1 MMDFNLILL
10 LVGLGL
16 LLLVSVFVL
25 LGCFAGLKKELNC
38 AAIGFVVLLLA
49 LLVFGESST
58 ILNLKGT
65 LLKDFIQGIPS
76 SAETIWDC
84 ILALVQTKV
93 PGGAE
98 IFVEGSKSYAF
109 LYSVVSGVARGAM
122 LIVGTFVVFIIATIG
137 IGIYRLVTR
146 IVAHSKAKRRAE
158 AGIEEPVEE
167 DKAIAD
173 NVLVAQSEAGEAE
186 GVMIT
191 ANKTEVK
198 KGNSKHRVWA
208 GCLAGL
214 RAVIAIIF
222 LFAPVSGVASILD
235 EISPETEKLINES
248 LSGNKQNTA
257 ADETVLDIALD
268 FKDAYYNSAVGK
280 FIEGSSFFFGD
291 SFSTHLF
298 DSAFTLEGQTG
309 NIEIREEAI
318 VIIDAVNALEGNT
331 DIKSLQESQIVNALN
346 ALKDSE
352 LLVEAVP
359 VVVEVAY
366 YYPLNANGQIK
377 LMGEHETL
385 KDFLFESKQQAAFL
399 ELRQLDWDK
408 NIEILLDVVAEAYKL
423 GFLEDDFNVLTMD
436 PEILN
441 ATLSELAKSDAVN
454 SILNMVIQVALKLPV
469 VTEKVGTLPAAD
481 LSDFDWG
488 VEYKNIV
495 GIYKEFQKLGITSLE
510 GIDTNELVSDI
521 LNDEEKLEVVTNLVN
536 KVTKLQL
543 VNKVAYDVAI
553 GYVSNIQ
560 FITDKGTDVVQAVKD
575 LAKVD
580 WSKDINLYVEALRQ
594 ALPLVEFEEGLKVK
608 VDYLNLDADQIQ
620 VVFDTL
626 FATESFEKILPI
638 GANIALGLPKV
649 QELLGSEEVVI
660 DTANINWKQDFT
672 TLVNIYKSFQELGV
686 ESLDELKQPLDLAKE
701 ILSDDAKVNS
711 FNAVLNKLASLDLF
725 NDVAV
730 PAANAIVAKL
740 IAEKAPNFEGILDLT
755 QLSEE
760 EWKNDFADLVLIA
773 QNVYEICGLNF
784 TLADI
789 NFTKVGGDL
798 GTDTIAL
805 LFGLNLLDDDEAKNN
820 LVLAALKQF
829 KVISEENLEGVD
841 LSEVV
846 WTNEQGYSE
855 VANLQAILTIVGK
868 MSRLEGV
875 DINNGT
881 YDLEMI
887 LDNDET
893 YEYVV
898 DLLDVVVDSKLMLEL
913 LPSALQQF
921 VVPLVKDADDEDGT
935 LNDVITGLES
945 SELVKEVQKLVDVAK
960 AVVELNVLK
969 VKEEGIQAIDLANT
983 EAIKTIINGIFD
995 SKILEGYEG
1004 RLVRILLRA
1013 TNIFPDLEK
1022 GAFDHV
1028 DFDREQALLISAID
1042 ELEIV
1047 LQDENFL
1054 TFDENNKIVLN
1065 KEYYLQEETL
1075 DAFLNALDVLF
1086 GKYTETGST
1095 NGSEIIE
1102 VLLPEV
1108 IAKFVCNLIPEQFEE
1123 VKEILNLENL
1133 HTGLLA
1139 DDVRKVLYIVQILV
1153 DEKVQ
1158 SYLLEKEYYF
1168 EDAAEAIKKVV
1179 STIFDL
1185 NLVKGSEAELVS
1197 WALNYVQSIMN
1208 VSIENFTPEYF
1219 AEVDW
1224 KLEVET
1230 INGLV
1235 DDFMDLLTENRIF
1248 RVGGLLEFIKEKQ
1261 FLEDDFLREGNYDI
1275 LFAMVEKLFNL
1286 QLVEE
1291 VLPVGL
1297 EYALYLAKQKNI
1309 YIGFLGKDMT
1319 SELLVEDI
1327 MSIVDA
1333 LKVAVYDV
1341 QILEYKKAN
1350 WTGDLPEV
1358 EYLVEIVDIIFNLNI
1373 VEMNENQILSY
1384 VVEKFLPAN
1393 KFVAASDFQ
1402 FDEGY
1407 EFDED
1412 LEIIKKALP
1421 LIFDLIK
1428 ANNLTKVEEVKA
1440 FFAEKWFANTDL
1452 VKDYNLLGLA
1462 DLVELLSDL
1471 QLVKQ
1476 ALVGALDNVSELE
1489 ALVKLG
1495 DFSSLTNL
1503 TQDELSSDLK
1513 TLATIARQAVA
1524 ANLLQYYEL
1533 HDLDPINYDQLAE
1546 ILATVGTLNVIN
1558 NCANE
1563 ILPSVLNNV
1572 LKNNAKLNLDYEFT
1586 AADFEVINWTDETVL
1601 LGEVLVKFGALA
1613 NDLNLDSL
1621 SDILL
1626 FINNKDFTNSI
1637 VVTTENVNKVVDI
1650 LNTAVESK
1658 LIQAAA
1664 LAGVEFAMNFA
1675 KDKGFDITFLKGRL
1689 TGEQLLSDLDVIVEI
1704 VQNAVD
1710 FGAIEY
1716 LANKDIENINADYVV
1731 NIVALLEELNILTC
1745 AQPEWTALL
1754 VSKLAGLLKLELDVE
1769 ASDYAN
1775 INYAHE
1781 NELLQNAVQLLGE
1794 ILGNENL
1801 SSVSDILAFI
1811 QNKDYLDANAYND
1824 RVIDN
1829 AQDLLLL
1836 AAESEILGL
1845 HLVDLAEFGIQF
1857 ADSMLVFD
1865 LSFFNDQFSNEELQ
1879 ADIRT
1884 LVEISEHA
1892 VEFGIVDLIFTGDVV
1907 INVDPVIEVVKLLEE
1922 LNILNKTNEDIA
1934 ALVVNLIAPTLKL
1947 EEVKAI
1953 DFRLVDFAD
1962 ENALLVEVLEEV
1974 KVLLEVEGFDTVSDV
1989 LKFIKNREYLY
2000 IDKYEQHFSEDAV
2013 NALGNILN
2021 LAVSSDLVQLK
2032 LVEVFNYAISLIPQT
2047 IDLSFLK
2054 NSVTCEE
2061 LVSDVDVL
2069 VQIAKLAIE
2078 FGALEYV
2085 FTGNIENINLDVA
2098 VEIVALLEQLNLA
2111 VNNNKEFTAL
2121 VFNFVY
2127 PKLGINAAA
2136 RSASVNAAEFANI
2149 DYASENVKLQE
2160 ILALVK
2166 NIQADFNLVSLEDVK
2181 AFVNEKQFMN
2191 YKDFE
2196 DQVYTHVQEIVNA
2209 ALDSELVQYALPT
2222 LADFGLDKAS
2232 AAGID
2237 LTYLSGV
2244 FTGEQLASDVKVL
2257 LNEVV
2262 RWVRDLDVFASL
2274 DAKEIQGNY
2283 VNELAN
2289 TVRVFKDVNIL
2300 TYEQAKLVTVITN
2313 LIYGSVLKF
2322 DGKVSETDFA
2332 DIDWNAEIDNVA
2344 NVLAEISDL
2353 VETFG
2358 VRYHILSLEGLKEF
2372 ASTAK
2377 DFTIYNEEDYFNY
2390 VAEILVAISES
2401 KALAAELE
2409 FAQLYL
2415 VSFLHAKG
2423 IDAMSI
2429 ISTAEEISADL
2440 VTLSNLVK
2448 VVYPANVLGY
2458 AFEGEALN
2466 QEYFDQLVV
2475 SLEDVLAMNVLSESK
2490 SDILAIVFDK
2500 LGVDIQKDVLDEIDW
2515 TAEISVI
2522 GDLLHAANDAL
2533 LTLELTRLADF
2544 SSVDFKQYLTVNY
2557 DTNDYL
2563 AVIKEVLEVVVD
2575 SQLVEAALLPVSE
2588 KFLANEKLAGLA
2600 DLHNI
2605 YVHYNQVEA
2614 DLNSLIEVIEAVIE
2628 LDLCSFLV
2636 EGSDIPY
2643 ANKEAVETVITNVL
2657 GLNYLNT
2664 QGRLAELAAKATTI
2678 DSSSVDFSLIDLKED
2693 AKLIVAAYESLLPI
2707 LTDPNF
2713 FIKNLEDLKP
2723 IRINIADWTDDEY
2736 VTCLKDA
2743 LTSLLDTTIIEQTNG
2758 AIFLLAIPV
2767 FKQLAPEYYQA
2778 IDPER
2783 LTVEQLSEDFT
2794 AIADLVE
2801 QLLANDIS
2809 ALLKGMIFNAD
2820 AESLIVNAVNTLNN
2834 LNLLENRFDDV
2845 LEVVANS
2852 LDSKKINGYYF
2863 DKELYNISGVL
2874 YHEDL
2879 NSLVDIITL
2888 VYDVCEIEGIAT
2900 LGDLKE
2906 FVAAGKA
2913 SVKQLLNNDVQ
2924 VANVE
2929 QIARLVTELTI
2940 VKYNILPV
2948 YNQALKDKVAN
2959 VLPEELANVDDVY
2972 DSSIAM
2978 TEDLVKL
2985 IDIAMMALDLGVY
2998 DVYTGAEINFDQ
3010 AALVKELLNTIASIE
3025 YVNAKKVEIYEFVDE
3040 KVKYNLSQLDITSM
3054 DLANDLAVLGEIYEQ
3069 LIPVLLSEHNPFTDL
3084 AAVKAA
3090 TITKSDLY
3098 ALIYDYQTIYPS
3110 VVELVSEISI
3120 APEVVRVLAEKVSA
3134 RLSGLP
3140 QELVNTLDV
3149 ESLSD
3154 EEIIEDL
3161 LVGAEILTL
3170 VEELDLLRKVL
3181 YKEDILVTD
3190 NETIALLA
3198 EKAFELNAVDNNFQ
3212 ELVALVLEDVLNL
3225 DLTNVDLTSVDV
3237 ESEQALLVNLV
3248 NNGVVTLNTLGV
3260 EKLSEVKPYLR
3271 ETLADV
3277 KADVKE
3283 AISLLKNKE
3292 YKASVKALV
3301 ETLVAEARKL
3311 TGAVCLEIV
3320 DLVCESE
3327 LVAKLA
3333 LPVYE
3338 QKIYT
3343 RLSGTIADLADL
3355 SAYDETMLASDL
3367 ALVKEIVHNVY
3378 DSKIY
3383 HVVSARTLPGEEC
3396 LPYLEEIVLDLC
3408 ELNIVD
3414 VKLED
3419 LAIVLEK
3426 VYGEHIDVNA
3436 IDFDAIDLAA
3446 DKATLAGL
3454 VQYAYV
3460 LVEEILNNGLNRN
3473 LVFNTVA
3480 YNAVV
3485 DAYEASVDTTLVQTL
3500 APQVI
3505 KATLSL
3511 AAEKLGGLA
3520 ASVINTL
3527 KVEEI
3532 ADSEL
3537 LLDLPVYAE
3546 ILRDLEAVNAYAY
3559 LINKEDIQIT
3569 DSEAL
3574 AKLVEDAFKL
3584 VVVDY
3589 NFGELLVKTVEKV
3602 LGVDLSGVDLTTVD
3616 LEAEQEL
3623 IVELVRNG
3631 VESLNAV
3638 GVEKLSEVKPYAK
3651 ELLANVKADVK
3662 ESIALLKDKQV
3673 KPAIKTLV
3681 DTLMDEARKLSG
3693 EACLNLVD
3701 LASESKLVAKLALPV
3716 YEQLIYTRLSGIL
3729 AVIGDVSAYD
3739 EAMLAEDLSL
3749 LAEIAH
3755 DIYDSKLY
3763 KVVSTRTL
3771 PGVDAISYL
3780 EEIIRNAAKLNI
3792 VEVKKADVL
3801 VVAQALLDK
3810 VGVTQ
3815 YIRKVDKD
3823 FDLAKYDASS
3833 ISFKADADIYA
3844 SMAPYAYA
3852 VMEGLLESGFNASF
3866 LGNTDAI
3873 YAIVEMY
3880 TIAIDTTLVKVVAE
3894 KALNALDKVCVKVAG
3909 KLQVNLALNQND
3921 EEVLYNISEF
3931 LNGLVELGV
3940 FGNEGIDLTDA
3951 ATIQMMK
3958 EALFD
3963 SVTLPGKVQK
3973 AITKVCNRAW
3983 AYGVLDFNWNEV
3995 SATHEA
4001 KVAYKLAKQLLA
4013 FVKENASSIKAL
4025 DLSILADAAAQADL
4039 SEMAYTIAES
4049 SIVDQLFF
4057 QLVEGTFNA
4066 LTLSYTDGVMEYD
4079 ATLED
4084 VLAYSLPNFW
4094 KVVNAT
4100 YEITAFKP
4108 SNINLTSIL
4117 SNLNAVAE
4125 IVEVFGTDIMLK
4137 DNAAKII
4144 ITAVG
4149 YLTSIELSEE
4159 EINGLLAIDFANEVV
4174 YSNAFFAELQELY
4187 DATNFNLSFEEIK
4200 NPAVLSGVADALEAV
4215 LPSETVKVLARLG
4228 VQVVN
4233 GKFVQKYSSDLYAL
4247 IDSRIND
4254 ESFTNEQIVEDYY
4267 RLAEMLRLA
4276 GQSEMTK
4283 YMAEF
4288 ANWNYAPIK
4297 QMVAICFDTNL
4308 AKGNEEAF
4316 AEACIKVIPHI
4327 GSLYEDTMVIADWE
4341 KEILTIVN
4349 ALESL
4354 VNDGIANIDDVNM
4367 DNISGQTVEYIC
4379 DSVVLSD
4386 ILVDTVNEKL
4396 EALGL
4401 QSYYQATQAK
4411 LAAVTNWDA
4420 ELAAIKDL
4428 NNLLDSLN
4436 NGTYVLNEVVDAYE
4450 GIKADTVLV
4459 NEILTASAE
4468 YMVPKM
4474 PVVKDYYDSSIV
4486 ISDWAAELDAI
4497 VGAIKKL
4504 DSMGLDAMD
4513 EPINNLTGESIM
4525 IALESEI
4532 LTAAFVE
4539 EFNNNLSTLGLGSYY
4554 TVSKAEVEGIQNEA
4568 KWDAELAVI
4577 NQLETLVASINAGTV
4592 TLPELQAAKTNA
4604 ESTVIAKAIFE
4615 AVLAAEGIIL

>member
-65 LLKDFIQGIPS
+65 LLKNFIQGIPS

-84 ILALVQTKV
+84 ILALVQSNV

-109 LYSVVSGVARGAM
+109 LYSVVGGVARGAM
-122 LIVGTFVVFIIATIG
+122 LIVGTFIMFILATIG
-137 IGIYRLVTR
+137 IGIYRLVSR
-146 IVAHSKAKRRAE
+146 IVAHNKAKRRAE

-173 NVLVAQSEAGEAE
+173 NVLVAQSEAGEAD

-198 KGNSKHRVWA
+198 KGSSKHRVWA

-222 LFAPVSGVASILD
+222 LFAPVSGVVSILD

-248 LSGNKQNTA
+248 LSGNKQNAA

-298 DSAFTLEGQTG
+298 DSAFTLEGQTS

-366 YYPLNANGQIK
+366 YYPLNANGQIA

-441 ATLSELAKSDAVN
+441 ATLSELAKSDAIN
-454 SILNMVIQVALKLPV
+454 SILNMAIQVALKLPLL
-469 VTEKVGTLPAAD
+469 TDKVGTLPAAD
-481 LSDFDWG
+481 LTDFDWG

-495 GIYKEFQKLGITSLE
+495 GIYKEFQKLEITSLE
-510 GIDTNELVSDI
+510 GLDANALISDI
-521 LNDEEKLEVVTNLVN
+521 LNDEAKLEVVTNLVK
-536 KVTKLQL
+536 KVTELQL
-543 VNKVAYDVAI
+543 VNEVAYNVAI
-553 GYVSNIQ
+553 GYASNIK
-560 FITDKGTDVVQAVKD
+560 FITDKGTDIVQAVKD

-580 WSKDINLYVEALRQ
+580 WSEDINLYVEALKQ
-594 ALPLVEFEEGLKVK
+594 ALPLVKFEEGLKVN

-638 GANIALGLPKV
+638 ASNIALGLPKV
-649 QELLGSEEVVI
+649 QELLGSKEVVI

-686 ESLDELKQPLDLAKE
+686 ESLDELKQPLDLVKE
-701 ILSDDAKVNS
+701 ILNEDAKVNAV
-711 FNAVLNKLASLDLF
+711 NAVLNNLASLDLF

-730 PAANAIVAKL
+730 PAANSIVAKL
-740 IAEKAPNFEGILDLT
+740 IAEKASNFEGILDLT

-760 EWKNDFADLVLIA
+760 EWKNDFADLILIA
-773 QNVYEICGLNF
+773 QNVYEICGFNF

-829 KVISEENLEGVD
+829 KVINEENLENVD

-875 DINNGT
+875 DINNGS

-887 LDNDET
+887 LNNDET

-945 SELVKEVQKLVDVAK
+945 SELIKEVQKLIDVAK

-983 EAIKTIINGIFD
+983 DAIKTIINGIFD

-1042 ELEIV
+1042 ELEVV
-1047 LQDENFL
+1047 LKDENFL
-1054 TFDENNKIVLN
+1054 TFDENNKIKLD

-1095 NGSEIIE
+1095 KGSEIIE

-1108 IAKFVCNLIPEQFEE
+1108 ITKFVCNLIPEQFEE

-1168 EDAAEAIKKVV
+1168 EDAAEAIKTVI

-1235 DDFMDLLTENRIF
+1235 DGFMDLLTENRIF

-1358 EYLVEIVDIIFNLNI
+1358 EYIVEIVDIIFNLNI
-1373 VEMNENQILSY
+1373 VEMNENQILNY

-1402 FDEGY
+1402 FGEGY

-1412 LEIIKKALP
+1412 LEIIKKAIALVY
-1421 LIFDLIK
+1421 DLIK
-1428 ANNLTKVEEVKA
+1428 VNNLTKVEEVKA

-1471 QLVKQ
+1471 QIVKQ
-1476 ALVGALDNVSELE
+1476 ALVGALDNVAELE

-1495 DFSSLTNL
+1495 DFSSLAGL

-1513 TLATIARQAVA
+1513 TLATIVRQAVA

-1533 HDLDPINYDQLAE
+1533 HDLDPINYDQIAE

-1572 LKNNAKLNLDYEFT
+1572 LKNNAKINLDYEFT
-1586 AADFEVINWTDETVL
+1586 AADFEVINWSEETAL
-1601 LGEVLVKFGALA
+1601 LGEVLVKAGALA
-1613 NDLNLDSL
+1613 NELNLDSL

-1664 LAGVEFAMNFA
+1664 LAGVEFAMNLA

-1704 VQNAVD
+1704 AQNAVD

-1716 LANKDIENINADYVV
+1716 LVNKDIENINVDYVV
-1731 NIVALLEELNILTC
+1731 NIVASLEKLNILTC

-1754 VSKLAGLLKLELDVE
+1754 VSKLSGLLKLELNVE

-1775 INYAHE
+1775 IDYAHE

-1794 ILGNENL
+1794 IVSNENL
-1801 SSVSDILAFI
+1801 SSVSDVLAFI
-1811 QNKDYLDANAYND
+1811 QNKVFLDANAYND
-1824 RVIDN
+1824 RVINN

-1845 HLVDLAEFGIQF
+1845 HLVDLAEFGIQI
-1857 ADSMLVFD
+1857 ADAMLVFD
-1865 LSFFNDQFSNEELQ
+1865 LSFFNGQFSNEELQ

-1884 LVEISEHA
+1884 LVEISEHV

-1907 INVDPVIEVVKLLEE
+1907 IDVDQVIEVVKLLEE
-1922 LNILNKTNEDIA
+1922 LNILNKTNEEIA
-1934 ALVVNLIAPTLKL
+1934 ALVVNLIAPVLKL

-1974 KVLLEVEGFDTVSDV
+1974 KVLLELEGFETVSDV
-1989 LKFIKNREYLY
+1989 LSFIKNREYLY
-2000 IDKYEQHFSEDAV
+2000 IDKYEQHFSEEVV
-2013 NALGNILN
+2013 NTLGNIIN

-2032 LVEVFNYAISLIPQT
+2032 LLEVFDYALSLIPQT
-2047 IDLSFLK
+2047 LNLAFL
-2054 NSVTCEE
+2054 NDSVTCEE

-2121 VFNFVY
+2121 VFNLVY
-2127 PKLGINAAA
+2127 PKLGVNTNA

-2166 NIQADFNLVSLEDVK
+2166 NIQADFNLVSLEDVL

-2196 DQVYTHVQEIVNA
+2196 DQVYTHVQEILNV
-2209 ALDSELVQYALPT
+2209 ALDSELVHYALPT

-2244 FTGEQLASDVKVL
+2244 FTGEELASDVKVL

-2289 TVRVFKDVNIL
+2289 TIKAFKDINIL
-2300 TYEQAKLVTVITN
+2300 TYEQAKLVTMISN
-2313 LIYGSVLKF
+2313 LIYANVLKF
-2322 DGKVSETDFA
+2322 DGKVSEADFA
-2332 DIDWNAEIDNVA
+2332 GIDWIAEIDNVA

-2358 VRYHILSLEGLKEF
+2358 VKHHILSLEGLKEF
-2372 ASTAK
+2372 ASVAK
-2377 DFTIYNEEDYFNY
+2377 DITIYNEEDYFND
-2390 VAEILVAISES
+2390 VADILVAISKS

-2415 VSFLHAKG
+2415 VSFLDAKD
-2423 IDAMSI
+2423 IDVMSI
-2429 ISTAEEISADL
+2429 ISTADEISADL

-2466 QEYFDQLVV
+2466 QDYFDQLVV
-2475 SLEDVLAMNVLSESK
+2475 CLEDVLAMNLLSESK

-2515 TAEISVI
+2515 TAEIDFI
-2522 GDLLHAANDAL
+2522 GDLLHVANKAL
-2533 LTLELTRLADF
+2533 LTLELTTLADF
-2544 SSVDFKQYLTVNY
+2544 GSVDFKQYLTIGY
-2557 DTNDYL
+2557 ETNKHLGIVKD
-2563 AVIKEVLEVVVD
+2563 VLEVVLD

-2588 KFLANEKLAGLA
+2588 KFLTNDKLAGFA

-2605 YVHYNQVEA
+2605 YVHYNQVKA
-2614 DLNSLIEVIEAVIE
+2614 DLNSLIEVIDAVVE
-2628 LDLCSFLV
+2628 LDLYSFLA
-2636 EGSDIPY
+2636 EGADIPY
-2643 ANKEAVETVITNVL
+2643 ANKEAVETIITNVF
-2657 GLNYLNT
+2657 GLYYLNT
-2664 QGRLAELAAKATTI
+2664 QGRLAELVAKATSI
-2678 DSSSVDFSLIDLKED
+2678 DVSSVDFSQIDLKED

-2713 FIKNLEDLKP
+2713 FIKNVEDLKP

-2736 VTCLKDA
+2736 VACLKDA
-2743 LTSLLDTTIIEQTNG
+2743 LSSLLDTTIVEQTNG
-2758 AIFLLAIPV
+2758 AIFLFAIPLLEKV
-2767 FKQLAPEYYQA
+2767 APEYYQA

-2783 LTVEQLSEDFT
+2783 LTAEQLSEDFT

-2801 QLLANDIS
+2801 KFLANDIS
-2809 ALLKGMIFNAD
+2809 AILKGMIFTAD
-2820 AESLIVNAVNTLNN
+2820 IEALIINVVNTVNN
-2834 LNLLENRFDDV
+2834 LNLLENRFDDI

-2879 NSLVDIITL
+2879 SVLADIIAL

-2906 FVAAGKA
+2906 FAAAGKA
-2913 SVKQLLNNDVQ
+2913 SIKQLLNNDVQ

-2929 QIARLVTELTI
+2929 QIARLATELTI
-2940 VKYNILPV
+2940 VKYNILPI
-2948 YNQALKDKVAN
+2948 YNQALKDKVAK

-2998 DVYTGAEINFDQ
+2998 DVYTGEEINFNQ
-3010 AALVKELLNTIASIE
+3010 AALVKELLNAIASVE

-3040 KVKYNLSQLDITSM
+3040 KVKSNLSQLDISSI

-3090 TITKSDLY
+3090 TIIKSDLY

-3120 APEVVRVLAEKVSA
+3120 APELVKVLAEKASA
-3134 RLSGLP
+3134 KLSGLP
-3140 QELVNTLDV
+3140 QELVNALDV

-3161 LVGAEILTL
+3161 LVGAEILTV

-3212 ELVALVLEDVLNL
+3212 ELVVLVLENVLNL

-3237 ESEQALLVNLV
+3237 ESEQALLVDLV

-3355 SAYDETMLASDL
+3355 SAYDEAMLAEDL
-3367 ALVKEIVHNVY
+3367 SLFAEIVHNVY

-3383 HVVSARTLPGEEC
+3383 YVVSARTLPGEEC

-3454 VQYAYV
+3454 AQYAYV

-3511 AAEKLGGLA
+3511 AAEKLGGIA

-3546 ILRDLEAVNAYAY
+3546 ILRDLEAVNAYDY

-3589 NFGELLVKTVEKV
+3589 NFSELLVKTVEKV
-3602 LGVDLSGVDLTTVD
+3602 LGVDLSGVDMTTVD

-3631 VESLNAV
+3631 IVSLNAV

-3701 LASESKLVAKLALPV
+3701 LACESELVAKLALPV
-3716 YEQLIYTRLSGIL
+3716 YEQLIYTRLSGAL
-3729 AVIGDVSAYD
+3729 ALIGDVSKYD

-3771 PGVDAISYL
+3771 PGEDAIAYL

-3801 VVAQALLDK
+3801 VLAQAALDK
-3810 VGVTQ
+3810 FGLTS
-3815 YIRKVDKD
+3815 YIQKLDKD

-3880 TIAIDTTLVKVVAE
+3880 TIAIDTTLVKAVAE

-3931 LNGLVELGV
+3931 LNGLIELGV

-3963 SVTLPGKVQK
+3963 SVTLPGLVQK
-3973 AITKVCNRAW
+3973 VITKVCNRAW

-4025 DLSILADAAAQADL
+4025 DLSILTDAAAQADL

-4049 SIVDQLFF
+4049 SFVDQLFF

-4094 KVVNAT
+4094 KVVNAG

-4108 SNINLTSIL
+4108 SNINLTNIL
-4117 SNLNAVAE
+4117 SNLSAVAE

-4247 IDSRIND
+4247 IDERISD

-4316 AEACIKVIPHI
+4316 AKACIKVIPHI

-4354 VNDGIANIDDVNM
+4354 VNDGIANINDVNM

-4379 DSVVLSD
+4379 DSVILSD

-4420 ELAAIKDL
+4420 ELDAIKDL

-4436 NGTYVLNEVVDAYE
+4436 NGTYVLKEVVDAYE
-4450 GIKADTVLV
+4450 AIKADTVLV

-4504 DSMGLDAMD
+4504 DSMGLDAMN
-4513 EPINNLTGESIM
+4513 EPIKNLTGESIM
-4525 IALESEI
+4525 IAVESEI
-4532 LTAAFVE
+4532 LKAAFVE

-4554 TVSKAEVEGIQNEA
+4554 TVSKSDVEGIQTEA
-4568 KWDAELAVI
+4568 KWDAELVVI
-4577 NQLETLVASINAGTV
+4577 NQLQTLVSSINAGTV
-4592 TLPELQAAKTNA
+4592 TLPELLAAKANA
-4604 ESTVIAKAIFE
+4604 EATVIAKAIFE